1 MKPPSH
7 PFPWLRII
15 TGLGLVASIAAIPFA
30 RGTDLVFVLIQLG
43 AYFAILL
50 CAFLAPAGH
59 PAVEALRAGADR
71 WVARLEKTIERAG
84 PRRILVAGML
94 GYAVAWSCLTI
105 LRHMA
110 LNSSGFDLAIQH
122 QVLWNLA
129 HGRGFGSSIEV
140 TNYLGD
146 HVALTLPVF
155 VPFLWIW
162 DDVRVLLIA
171 QSVVLALGAWPVYRL
186 ASRRLGRPLEGLLW
200 AGVYLLTPA
209 IGFMNKYDFHDLVL
223 ALPILLAAIDA
234 IEAGRMKSAG
244 VWLLLALGTREEVG
258 LAVAGIGVWCMIA
271 RRHRRF
277 GIVCTAAGVV
287 WAVTALYVVIPHFRG
302 GATSD
307 TLARYAWLG
316 DSPGEILKTLVT
328 EPWHLFATHYHRV
341 RRLVFPIQLLWPLAG
356 FPLLEPGRLAIA
368 LPNLALSFASAAIS
382 QNSIYFQYNAPI
394 LPILFWAAIAGH
406 RRLLA
411 AGRSRAV
418 LLILLLFSLT
428 AANLADPAALKRVG
442 RPYTI
447 VEGTTP
453 RPNRAAFARAERMIP
468 RDASLLASNDL
479 APHFSARTML
489 WVFHTRRAN
498 PPAEWAIIDLV
509 DRRHLESEQEV
520 AQVVTHLLRD
530 AKYAPLF
537 FEDGIVVL
545 RREVAADPAAA
556 VSLERY
562 LAGATGLGPTP
573 DPGR

>member
-30 RGTDLVFVLIQLG
+30 RGTDLVFVLIQL
-43 AYFAILL
+43 ALYFAILL
-50 CAFLAPAGH
+50 CAFLTPTGH

-71 WVARLEKTIERAG
+71 CIARLEKTVERLG
-84 PRRILVAGML
+84 PRRILVAGMMA
-94 GYAVAWSCLTI
+94 YAVLWSCLSI
-105 LRHMA
+105 LRHMG

-146 HVALTLPVF
+146 HVALTLPIF

-171 QSVVLALGAWPVYRL
+171 QSVALALGAWPVYRL
-186 ASRRLGRPLEGLLW
+186 ASRRLGRPLEGLIW
-200 AGVYLLTPA
+200 AGIYLLTPA

-244 VWLLLALGTREEVG
+244 VWLLLAIGTREEVG
-258 LAVAGIGVWCMIA
+258 LAVAGIGVWCMVA
-271 RRHRRF
+271 RRQRRF
-277 GIVCTAAGVV
+277 GIAWTAAGIV

-307 TLARYAWLG
+307 TLTRYAWLG

-328 EPWHLFATHYHRV
+328 KPWHLFATHYHRV
-341 RRLVFPIQLLWPLAG
+341 RRLVFPIQLLWPFAG
-356 FPLLEPGRLAIA
+356 FPLLEPGRLVIA

-406 RRLLA
+406 HRSLA

-418 LLILLLFSLT
+418 LLMLLLFSLT
-428 AANLADPAALKRVG
+428 VANLADPAALKRVG

-447 VEGTTP
+447 VDGTTS
-453 RPNRAAFARAERMIP
+453 RPNRAAFARARQMIP
-468 RDASLLASNDL
+468 PNASLLASNDL
-479 APHFSARTML
+479 APHFSARERL
-489 WVFHTRRAN
+489 WVFHTRRVN
-498 PPAEWAIIDLV
+498 PSAEWAILDLL
-509 DRRHLESEQEV
+509 DRRHLESEQDV
-520 AQVVTHLLRD
+520 ARVVTDLLRG
-530 AKYAPLF
+530 ANYAPLF
-537 FEDGIVVL
+537 FEDGILVL
-545 RREVAADPAAA
+545 RRDVAADPAAA
-556 VSLERY
+556 ISLERY
-562 LAGATGLGPTP
+562 LSAVTGLGPP
-573 DPGR
+573 LAPAR